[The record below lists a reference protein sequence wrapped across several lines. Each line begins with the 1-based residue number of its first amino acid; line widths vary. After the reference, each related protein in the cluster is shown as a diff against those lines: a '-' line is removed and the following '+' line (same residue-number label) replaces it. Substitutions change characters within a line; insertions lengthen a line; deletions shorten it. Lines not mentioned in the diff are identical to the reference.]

1 MFNKQIH
8 IPHNIVEQ
16 IYEVL
21 AKRKVKTDI
30 IVDPSTLRDRLF
42 SALNRAINDKDLE
55 FKCRQVLS
63 ELGFI
68 VPFVFDK

>member
-1 MFNKQIH
+1 M
-8 IPHNIVEQ
+8 
-16 IYEVL
+16 
-21 AKRKVKTDI
+21 KTDI